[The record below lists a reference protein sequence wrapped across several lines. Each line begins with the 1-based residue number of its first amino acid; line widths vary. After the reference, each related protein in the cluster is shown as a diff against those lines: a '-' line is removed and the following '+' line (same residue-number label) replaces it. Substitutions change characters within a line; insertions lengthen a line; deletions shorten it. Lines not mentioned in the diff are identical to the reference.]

1 MGDRNIVFQ
10 HVKGG
15 GRFYTS
21 YDPNETY
28 EDNEHHLIVAKDVS
42 DEMAH
47 ELCHEKANENAAS
60 FLDSLPPELRDP
72 KMDAEIRDMIGAD
85 PISDERKMEMP
96 IPWDAGPNTLN
107 PIVTL
112 TNSDIEANTI
122 VFYVDSGKTEALKLS
137 GNGDIYVHGRLVE
150 NDKEV
155 VQGLRDF
162 LKAVPKSQN

>member
-1 MGDRNIVFQ
+1 MSKTNVVWEHRTN
-10 HVKGG
+10 G
-15 GRFYTS
+15 GRFMTPYTKGS
-21 YDPNETY
+21 EYG
-28 EDNEHHLIVAKDVS
+28 DNEHHVVVAIDVDDAEGRKLC
-42 DEMAH
+42 DERI
-47 ELCHEKANENAAS
+47 NQTAS
-60 FLDSLPPELRDP
+60 AFLNDLPEELRDP
-72 KMDAEIRDMIGAD
+72 GMDAEIREMIGAD

-96 IPWDAGPNTLN
+96 IPWDAGPNILN

-112 TNSDIEANTI
+112 TNSDIEANII